1 MRFDACSVHNLADLF
16 KGSGHSLGSSSAGVA
31 AFVPTAAV
39 DAPQVDSSQPTTQ
52 VHACARAHCLDLS
65 VSEKPLPPPPSDCRN
80 FVRWQARAADA
91 ESKLHRCVLTRRM
104 RMRMYS
110 ATRAFIVPFPPESPP
125 QLATS
130 MLTFQ
135 NSPRVYPSRF
145 LAAFRPRSSVIT
157 TPRWCRLGCSTLW
170 CGRRR
175 AEEELGARAGA
186 ASIADRP
193 QRRWFRGGLQQGYK
207 RKKCVQM
214 LLLSSRV
221 CFAQLKLE

>member
-1 MRFDACSVHNLADLF
+1 MLLKSTVR
-16 KGSGHSLGSSSAGVA
+16 
-31 AFVPTAAV
+31 
-39 DAPQVDSSQPTTQ
+39 SQPLRCM
-52 VHACARAHCLDLS
+52 HAPALTGLDLS
-65 VSEKPLPPPPSDCRN
+65 VPEKPLPPPPSDCRN
-80 FVRWQARAADA
+80 LVRWQARAADA

-104 RMRMYS
+104 RMRMS
-110 ATRAFIVPFPPESPP
+110 AATRAFIVPFPPESPP

-135 NSPRVYPSRF
+135 NSPRVCPSRF
-145 LAAFRPRSSVIT
+145 LAAFRPRSSVTT

-193 QRRWFRGGLQQGYK
+193 QRRWFRGGLRQGYK
-207 RKKCVQM
+207 RKKVRSNAVAFVSGLFCATQAGIKFTHKQRGQM
-214 LLLSSRV
+214 N
-221 CFAQLKLE
+221 

>member
-1 MRFDACSVHNLADLF
+1 MLLKSTVRSRPLRCMHVPALTASI
-16 KGSGHSLGSSSAGVA
+16 SL
-31 AFVPTAAV
+31 
-39 DAPQVDSSQPTTQ
+39 
-52 VHACARAHCLDLS
+52 CL
-65 VSEKPLPPPPSDCRN
+65 KNPFPLPPQIAVTLFDGKRE
-80 FVRWQARAADA
+80 R
-91 ESKLHRCVLTRRM
+91 LTLNQSFTGACL
-104 RMRMYS
+104 RMY
-110 ATRAFIVPFPPESPP
+110 AAFHAFVVPFPPESPP